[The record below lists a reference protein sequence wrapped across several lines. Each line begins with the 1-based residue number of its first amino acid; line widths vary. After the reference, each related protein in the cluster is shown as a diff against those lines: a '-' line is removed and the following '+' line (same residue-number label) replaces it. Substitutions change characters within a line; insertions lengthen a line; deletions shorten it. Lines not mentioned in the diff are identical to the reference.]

1 MFSTS
6 KHLLFLFPKSC
17 MLCQQKCFFRGCNV
31 FFQWKKN
38 SFQLYHHIWWT
49 INSNSLEQ
57 CQWAKKDNSNFK
69 SKTWTWKKTI
79 ILLRKSRSQDV
90 KSYCLLS
97 ICSHSYTCCI
107 LKLYKIMKYLSHV
120 LIQLICAKDVTIS
133 TQEPLSYASVRRV
146 VNFNRSPQ
154 TDLNQVTDKNV
165 EIAFLIYLIRFLVF

>member
-1 MFSTS
+1 MESGYTCHWCSNRFEEVFLRALMFSTS

-107 LKLYKIMKYLSHV
+107 LKLCKIMKYLSHV
-120 LIQLICAKDVTIS
+120 HTTYMCKGRDNLYTGTA
-133 TQEPLSYASVRRV
+133 
-146 VNFNRSPQ
+146 
-154 TDLNQVTDKNV
+154 
-165 EIAFLIYLIRFLVF
+165 